1 MPERRMILDVENF
14 QHRMTQ
20 RSAFNVQSFYVQP
33 FYVQPFYDSFFVV
46 IQRSVI
52 LRSLGESIF
61 FCVMF
66 IHQPLTYKM
75 VRVPEPV
82 PRDDAGHIF
91 VLGPP
96 VQEKI
101 TSFVKTRYP
110 RRGPGFHF
118 SVGELERN
126 IY

>member
-1 MPERRMILDVENF
+1 MPERRMKLDVENF

-20 RSAFNVQSFYVQP
+20 RSEFNVQSFYVQP
-33 FYVQPFYDSFFVV
+33 FYADSFFVV

-66 IHQPLTYKM
+66 IHQPLTNKM

-96 VQEKI
+96 VHEKNI
-101 TSFVKTRYP
+101 SFVKTRYP